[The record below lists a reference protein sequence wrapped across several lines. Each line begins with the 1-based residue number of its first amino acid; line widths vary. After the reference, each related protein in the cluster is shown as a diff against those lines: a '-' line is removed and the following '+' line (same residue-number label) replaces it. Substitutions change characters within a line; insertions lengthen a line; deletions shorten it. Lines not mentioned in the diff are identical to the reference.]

1 MTAVL
6 GHTGHHA
13 AAGSALTGMTT
24 LLRLA
29 LRRDRI
35 RLAVWI
41 VLLTALAAYT
51 PAALA
56 MTYPDREQRLAR
68 IELMQTP
75 AGIMLSG
82 PMFGT
87 DHTALGA
94 MIANELMLT
103 LIIATSILAILTV
116 IRHTRAEEE
125 AGAAELVQSSVVGRQ
140 ARTVAALLLVTA
152 TNAVLALTMTVALTV
167 GGLGGPDSA
176 AFSLGITAT
185 ATLFG
190 TLAAVTAQ
198 LLRQSRTATGAA
210 MGGLAI
216 AALIR
221 GVGDVIDHSGS
232 AVSWLSP
239 IAWAQQMRS
248 FVDLRWWPLAMLIVL
263 AAMLVAVAL
272 VCESRRQYDTGLIAS
287 TGERRG
293 ARTIP
298 NVLVLNLVLQR
309 GQLIGWGVA
318 LFLAGLTFGSMTR
331 SLLDAANEN
340 ELLARMLADSGA
352 DGAYTTMTQFLASA
366 TGAFVVAAVLRI
378 HTDEQRGLA
387 EPVLAA
393 AVSRWTWLSS
403 AVAATVVSTT
413 VLLAAAG
420 LGNGLG
426 AAITTGAP
434 AEVWRLTAAAL
445 AQLPAM
451 AVLAGIAALAA
462 ALRRPLIGWL
472 AEGFVVVALYLGAL
486 LRLPRWLV
494 DLSPVGQ
501 TTAPRDVPTT
511 ALAVMVVVAV
521 GLTAAAGYRYRR
533 RDAA

>member
-1 MTAVL
+1 MNAVIERTGRHTA
-6 GHTGHHA
+6 TG
-13 AAGSALTGMTT
+13 SLTGVAT

-35 RLAVWI
+35 RLTVWI
-41 VLLTALAAYT
+41 VLLTALPAYT

-56 MTYPDREQRLAR
+56 MTYPDHEQRLAR

-87 DHTALGA
+87 HHTALGA

-125 AGAAELVQSSVVGRQ
+125 DGTAELVQSSVVGRH

-152 TNAVLALTMTVALTV
+152 TNAVLALTMTAALI
-167 GGLGGPDSA
+167 LGGFDVADSA
-176 AFSLGITAT
+176 AFSLGICVTAMV
-185 ATLFG
+185 FG
-190 TLAAVTAQ
+190 ALAAVTAQ

-210 MGGLAI
+210 MGGLAL

-221 GVGDVIDHSGS
+221 GIGDVIEHSGS

-248 FVDLRWWPLAMLIVL
+248 FVELRWWPLAMLSGL
-263 AAMLVAVAL
+263 AAALVAVAL
-272 VCESRRQYDTGLIAS
+272 ACEGRREYDAGIITS
-287 TGERRG
+287 TGERPR
-293 ARTIP
+293 AMTIP
-298 NVLVLNLVLQR
+298 NLFVLNLVLQR
-309 GQLIGWGVA
+309 GQRIGWGVA

-331 SLLDAANEN
+331 SLLDAARGN
-340 ELLARMLADSGA
+340 ELLARVLTDAGA
-352 DGAYTTMTQFLASA
+352 DGAYTTMTQFLAAA

-393 AVSRWTWLSS
+393 SVSRWAWLLS
-403 AVAATVVSTT
+403 AVAATLVSTT

-426 AAITTGAP
+426 AGIATGAP
-434 AEVWRLTAAAL
+434 AEVWRLTGAAL

-472 AEGFVVVALYLGAL
+472 AVGFVVVALYLGAL

-501 TTAPRDVPTT
+501 TTAPTEVPTL
-511 ALAVMVVVAV
+511 ALAVMVVVAA
-521 GLTAAAGYRYRR
+521 GLTAAAGSIYRR
-533 RDAA
+533 RDVA